1 LTTNVT
7 TSPAWRRRI
16 SSATAP
22 SAARSRPRTSARP
35 SASST
40 EISWPSS
47 ARPSARRTWGEAH
60 ASRNSLLPA
69 SPVLMALLDE
79 ARSVD
84 ERADAGP
91 QRFGDEFGPPRELG
105 IDGEAL
111 AKVEALALGGATE
124 IGDER
129 PGPLGI
135 DVIEGQGRDA
145 APVVEPRSQEPR
157 IDVGREIRR
166 RLDIDLRPEDEP
178 RHRQR
183 SHEILERGLRRLA
196 HADRRLG
203 SEVL

>member
-1 LTTNVT
+1 MHTSVAPISHASWARRTTSSTGRKYPSSSRWSRLNAQKVQCLMQTLVKFTLRLTTNVT
-7 TSPAWRRRI
+7 TSPACRRRI

-40 EISWPSS
+40 EISWSSS

-60 ASRNSLLPA
+60 ANRNSWLPA

-91 QRFGDEFGPPRELG
+91 QRFGDEFGPPREFG

-111 AKVEALALGGATE
+111 AEVEALALGGATE

-129 PGPLGI
+129 PRPLGI
-135 DVIEGQGRDA
+135 DVIE
-145 APVVEPRSQEPR
+145 
-157 IDVGREIRR
+157 
-166 RLDIDLRPEDEP
+166 
-178 RHRQR
+178 
-183 SHEILERGLRRLA
+183 
-196 HADRRLG
+196 
-203 SEVL
+203 